1 MMKFGTI
8 KYGLLLFL
16 VLALIQ
22 QAGAQQVIRAV
33 KPIQVSGYRLD
44 VSDLSKNEQE
54 QLKEYLSRIPQP
66 KQEAFD
72 LDLRKIMETPRLSRE
87 DRARAVLKLAER
99 YVMRRVATT
108 SSENMGD
115 KANTPDRV
123 IKPNNPEKI
132 DIKPSSPV
140 VVNTPDPS
148 PPETKDP
155 EASTGAA
162 VPEEHILLEDLVS
175 DEEPAT
181 GQIEEASLF
190 KKISS
195 HLQGRLAYD
204 VPDSMHVGKVS
215 RVELAVSSGK
225 LDATVLAAIENPENP
240 QFATIRIGNKMKAE
254 LLDYDGTSVNPNFHI
269 ERLGGF
275 EEQTVQ
281 TTDSMPTLWE
291 WNVVPLKP
299 GEHSLQVKVS
309 VITFNETTKQND
321 YMTLIPSFT
330 REVRV
335 IAVAVPKKRPSRI
348 AFFVV
353 LGGAILLSVVLLVLL
368 LRPRRSQAKINRL
381 ALAGDVPALI
391 ELGELDAAIEE
402 MKKKAASSGKREL
415 EKEILGL
422 DARLSQ
428 LQREVNKGII
438 SKPDEI
444 MERNKITVALIHLFE
459 ELAEQSA

>member
-16 VLALIQ
+16 ALAMIQ

-54 QLKEYLSRIPQP
+54 QLKEYLSRIPKT

-72 LDLRKIMETPRLSRE
+72 LDVRKIMETPRLSRE
-87 DRARAVLKLAER
+87 DRSRAVFRLAER
-99 YVMRRVATT
+99 YVMRRVTT
-108 SSENMGD
+108 QGD
-115 KANTPDRV
+115 KVNTPDQI
-123 IKPNNPEKI
+123 IKPNTPQKI

-140 VVNTPDPS
+140 VVETPDPS
-148 PPETKDP
+148 PPETRDP
-155 EASTGAA
+155 EANTGAA
-162 VPEEHILLEDLVS
+162 LPDEHVELEDMVP
-175 DEEPAT
+175 DEEPAAE
-181 GQIEEASLF
+181 QIEEASLF
-190 KKISS
+190 RKISS
-195 HLQGRLAYD
+195 HLQGRLTYD
-204 VPDSMHVGKVS
+204 VPDSM
-215 RVELAVSSGK
+215 RVAETFRVKLAVSSGK
-225 LDATVLAAIENPENP
+225 LDATVLAAIENPKNP

-291 WNVVPLKP
+291 RNVVPLKP

-402 MKKKAASSGKREL
+402 MKKKAASAGKREL
-415 EKEILGL
+415 EKEILSL
-422 DARLSQ
+422 DSRLSQ
-428 LQREVNKGII
+428 LQREVNQGII

-459 ELAEQSA
+459 ELAEQSV